1 MSCFDVNLWLDSAYI
16 VWVETLDMLY
26 FIAFYY
32 VDTIP
37 VCSIMA
43 EVSFDHLVKV
53 VFVRTLHSYFFA
65 FEVSI
70 LWEVL

>member
-16 VWVETLDMLY
+16 VWAETLDMLY

-43 EVSFDHLVKV
+43 EVSFDYLG
-53 VFVRTLHSYFFA
+53 
-65 FEVSI
+65 
-70 LWEVL
+70 

>member
-16 VWVETLDMLY
+16 VWAETLDMLY

-32 VDTIP
+32 VATIP

-43 EVSFDHLVKV
+43 EVSFDYLG
-53 VFVRTLHSYFFA
+53 
-65 FEVSI
+65 
-70 LWEVL
+70 

>member
-1 MSCFDVNLWLDSAYI
+1 MSCFDVNLWLGSAYI
-16 VWVETLDMLY
+16 VWAETLDMLY

-32 VDTIP
+32 VATIP

-53 VFVRTLHSYFFA
+53 VFVRTLQLLFF
-65 FEVSI
+65 
-70 LWEVL
+70 L